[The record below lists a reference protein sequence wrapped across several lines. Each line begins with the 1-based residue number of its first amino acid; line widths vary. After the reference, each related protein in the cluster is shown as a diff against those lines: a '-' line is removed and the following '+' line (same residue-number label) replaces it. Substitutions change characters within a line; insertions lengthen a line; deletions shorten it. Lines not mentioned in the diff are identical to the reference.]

1 MTIEYSYSIGEHL
14 HINLVNHRPGV
25 GQEVPVASF
34 SSLLLCFQVRT
45 FTGQHIA
52 IVIIVMRKHSRTV
65 VLAIE

>member
-1 MTIEYSYSIGEHL
+1 MTIKYSCSIGEHL
-14 HINLVNHRPGV
+14 HINLVNRRRGV

-45 FTGQHIA
+45 FTRQHIA
-52 IVIIVMRKHSRTV
+52 IAIIVMRKHSGTV